1 MLQYDPAKRISAKEA
16 LDHPYFDSLDKSQF
30 WHQFLS
36 KTYIHI
42 MIGEYYDGAFPEGKL
57 IDQGAFKDSLA
68 PFILHSI
75 PCDGLVVQYTKL

>member
-1 MLQYDPAKRISAKEA
+1 
-16 LDHPYFDSLDKSQF
+16 
-30 WHQFLS
+30 
-36 KTYIHI
+36 
-42 MIGEYYDGAFPEGKL
+42 MIGEYYDGAFLEGKI